1 MQKKLTVAL
10 IAALILTVFASASA
24 YAACPK
30 GADQK
35 AGCMH
40 GKDAMAACPHQKDM
54 MAAMEALQKD
64 LATMEKGIPAADQAA
79 FLKSHEANLKKFM
92 DVRAACQKDCSMMKK
107 GDAKEAP
114 KAAAAPAKEAPKK

>member
-1 MQKKLTVAL
+1 MGFRAIRPIVIYYKSCLGREDSSPLGGPMQKKLTVVL
-10 IAALILTVFASASA
+10 IAALIMTVFAVAGA
-24 YAACPK
+24 FAACPK

-64 LATMEKGIPAADQAA
+64 LATMEKGIPAADQA
-79 FLKSHEANLKKFM
+79 
-92 DVRAACQKDCSMMKK
+92 
-107 GDAKEAP
+107 
-114 KAAAAPAKEAPKK
+114 

>member
-10 IAALILTVFASASA
+10 IAALILTVFASAAA

-79 FLKSHEANLKKFM
+79 FLKAHQANLKKLL
-92 DVRAACQKDCSMMKK
+92 DLHAACMKECK
-107 GDAKEAP
+107 AKAEMKEAP
-114 KAAAAPAKEAPKK
+114 KAAAEPAKEAPKK